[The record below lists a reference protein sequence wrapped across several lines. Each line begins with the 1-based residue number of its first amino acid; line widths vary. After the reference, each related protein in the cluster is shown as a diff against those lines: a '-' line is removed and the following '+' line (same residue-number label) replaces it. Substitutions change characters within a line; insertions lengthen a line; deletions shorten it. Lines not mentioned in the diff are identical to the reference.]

1 MKGMSK
7 IMDFSKIMREE
18 TKCTKTENGA
28 DAKNTT
34 DSALLDMFA
43 TMGAM
48 RTRTKD
54 EIIQKFDLAY
64 QEDPLGAIRCLF
76 YIRDIHG
83 GMGERR
89 IFRVLIKHIAD
100 KHPEALIHNLIHIP
114 EFGRFDD
121 FYSLV
126 GTRLEDVMW
135 VIVKHTL
142 SQDNKS
148 MVNGEPCSLLAKW
161 LKKSRCFKQK
171 YTKIR
176 NLYSE
181 KIGDVRL

>member
-18 TKCTKTENGA
+18 TKWTKTENGA
-28 DAKNTT
+28 NAKNTT

-48 RTRTKD
+48 RTRTED

-161 LKKSRCFKQK
+161 LKKADASSKNTRRLGI
-171 YTKIR
+171 YTAK
-176 NLYSE
+176 